1 MKVIEIMDVL
11 RQEVHISGTSQVH
24 GRSAACDVILRS
36 IGVARGDHISARGRG
51 RGMGGIH
58 PEWPHVTPALQR
70 LQRHLKALTSAGM

>member
-1 MKVIEIMDVL
+1 MDVL
-11 RQEVHISGTSQVH
+11 RQEVHISVTSQVH

-58 PEWPHVTPALQR
+58 PEWPHVNPALQR
-70 LQRHLKALTSAGM
+70 HPIPHLKALTSAGI